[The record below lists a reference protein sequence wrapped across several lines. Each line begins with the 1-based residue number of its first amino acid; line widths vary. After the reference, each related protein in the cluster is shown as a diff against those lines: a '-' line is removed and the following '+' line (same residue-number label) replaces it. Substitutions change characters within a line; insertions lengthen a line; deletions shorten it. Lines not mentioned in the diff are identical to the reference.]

1 MFFDTDIQYCLLL
14 ENSVKNLVFSININ
28 NIEKIISLPKT
39 KQCDKNLFEKYIR
52 KYILV
57 IYYLSCQKYV
67 VSKRLVM

>member
-39 KQCDKNLFEKYIR
+39 K
-52 KYILV
+52 
-57 IYYLSCQKYV
+57 
-67 VSKRLVM
+67 